1 MAAQTSSERRSAE
14 WLVRSLTLAIF
25 LQWLGASAVLPL
37 LPIYLRDR
45 GGSDTGSG
53 AVMAAYFVA
62 ALALQYPAGRLADR
76 IGRRPVL
83 IGGLLCYGAA
93 SVAFLLPVSP
103 VGDIALR
110 AAQGAGAGAAEVASL
125 AMISAA
131 VSIERRGRAFSS
143 IYSGQLGGMAVGPL
157 IGSLIGVSSMSIIFL
172 VAGVMSVLACIPVLA
187 DADLAQHGARPEDRT
202 ARLRRR
208 LSFNRAMTGS
218 LLAAAALGLTI
229 GVYESTWTLLLEHRQ
244 AATWQIGLSW
254 TLFAIPFVAFSR
266 VGGRLADRYD
276 RRWLVFGAL
285 IVSVGFCCLYPFV
298 TSVWWLL
305 LLAPIESS
313 GFAIALPSASPCSPS
328 RRLRGRRAASRDSSP
343 RPRQRPSPWRRQ
355 PAARCSGSTSGR
367 PMCSR
372 GQSVPCSPPPCR
384 SCGDR
389 SRGGYRVPRA
399 ATNGSVS
406 THAPPTSPTRHPEP
420 GVRPARS
427 PPAASCRP

>member
-1 MAAQTSSERRSAE
+1 
-14 WLVRSLTLAIF
+14 
-25 LQWLGASAVLPL
+25 
-37 LPIYLRDR
+37 
-45 GGSDTGSG
+45 
-53 AVMAAYFVA
+53 VA

-313 GFAIALPSASPCSPS
+313 GFAIALPSAQSLLTQSAAPGET
-328 RRLRGRRAASRDSSP
+328 GRIQGLFSTSETAAIALAAATGGALFGLHIWAPYVLWGAVGALLTASVPFVWRPVAGRVSSAASRDE
-343 RPRQRPSPWRRQ
+343 RVRQH
-355 PAARCSGSTSGR
+355 
-367 PMCSR
+367 
-372 GQSVPCSPPPCR
+372 
-384 SCGDR
+384 
-389 SRGGYRVPRA
+389 PRA
-399 ATNGSVS
+399 TDIA
-406 THAPPTSPTRHPEP
+406 HQAP
-420 GVRPARS
+420 
-427 PPAASCRP
+427 

>member
-1 MAAQTSSERRSAE
+1 
-14 WLVRSLTLAIF
+14 
-25 LQWLGASAVLPL
+25 
-37 LPIYLRDR
+37 
-45 GGSDTGSG
+45 
-53 AVMAAYFVA
+53 
-62 ALALQYPAGRLADR
+62 
-76 IGRRPVL
+76 
-83 IGGLLCYGAA
+83 
-93 SVAFLLPVSP
+93 
-103 VGDIALR
+103 
-110 AAQGAGAGAAEVASL
+110 
-125 AMISAA
+125 MISAA

-313 GFAIALPSASPCSPS
+313 GFAIALPSAQSLLTQSAAP
-328 RRLRGRRAASRDSSP
+328 GRRAASRDSSP

-367 PMCSR
+367 PMCSGGSRCPAHRLRAVRVATGR
-372 GQSVPCSPPPCR
+372 GAGIECR
-384 SCGDR
+384 E
-389 SRGGYRVPRA
+389 PRRTGPSA
-399 ATNGSVS
+399 
-406 THAPPTSPTRHPEP
+406 PTRHRHRPP
-420 GVRPARS
+420 GTLSRALGQRGHHQ
-427 PPAASCRP
+427 PPAVDREQHAALSVKRAASKPASPSHWRHFGDGREADEMRAPPPHPVAVHHPGGLDAPGLGVELGPVDHHVVTALGHRCIGVGREVADEPVVVQRLDEQPAPGRSTRWNSARTRRLSSSSK

>member
-14 WLVRSLTLAIF
+14 RLVRSLTLAIF

-45 GGSDTGSG
+45 GGSDTVIG

-305 LLAPIESS
+305 LLA
-313 GFAIALPSASPCSPS
+313 L
-328 RRLRGRRAASRDSSP
+328 RRRVAV
-343 RPRQRPSPWRRQ
+343 
-355 PAARCSGSTSGR
+355 RC
-367 PMCSR
+367 C
-372 GQSVPCSPPPCR
+372 
-384 SCGDR
+384 
-389 SRGGYRVPRA
+389 
-399 ATNGSVS
+399 
-406 THAPPTSPTRHPEP
+406 
-420 GVRPARS
+420 
-427 PPAASCRP
+427 